1 MPRVQPPTAAGAI
14 INKRDSMS
22 KIVKIIIALIIAAVI
37 SSAVTVLQGGQLPDL
52 ILLAAFAIAT
62 VVTALLPSAST
73 SPATAPKNKQRS
85 AGKSKPRAEPQQST
99 DAEREYGQ
107 VKWFNVSKGFG
118 FITMDDGEEIFVHFR
133 SIRGEGRRGLRDGQ
147 RVSFVVADSDKG
159 PQAEDVSDAE

>member
-1 MPRVQPPTAAGAI
+1 
-14 INKRDSMS
+14 MS
-22 KIVKIIIALIIAAVI
+22 QTVKIIIALIIAAVV

-52 ILLAAFAIAT
+52 TLLAAFAIAT
-62 VVTALLPSAST
+62 VITALLPVAST
-73 SPATAPKNKQRS
+73 SPASAPKKTQGGT
-85 AGKSKPRAEPQQST
+85 GKSKPRAEPQQDT

-159 PQAEDVSDAE
+159 PQAEDVTDAE